1 MYINGE
7 EMQQDRTAFMG
18 VPVDAITMK
27 ETIARI
33 HESIVE
39 GDKIQHMA
47 INTMIILRMVEDP
60 EFMHTL
66 SNCEVINADG
76 IGVVWASK
84 LLGKPLPER
93 VTGIDLMEALIG
105 LAAEQGMKPYFLGA
119 QEEVVQRTV
128 SHYRRQYPNI
138 EIAGYRNGYFTDED
152 EQQIAEDIR
161 DSGAD
166 MLFVAISSPKKEIF
180 LGRWRETMDIAF
192 CMGVGGSF
200 DVVAGKFKRAP
211 EWVQRAGLEWVYRWK
226 QEPRRMLRRNAI
238 DMPKFVAM
246 VLASR
251 ILGLEVPQPSQPS
264 QPSQEY

>member
-1 MYINGE
+1 MSKE
-7 EMQQDRTAFMG
+7 RTAFMG
-18 VPVDAITMK
+18 VPVDAITMQ
-27 ETIARI
+27 ETIRRI
-33 HESIVE
+33 HNSIE
-39 GDKIQHMA
+39 QGEKIQHMA

-66 SNCEVINADG
+66 SKCEVINADG

-84 LLGKPLPER
+84 LLGHPLPER

-105 LAAEQGMKPYFLGA
+105 LAAQQGFKPYFLGA

-128 SHYRRQYPNI
+128 SHYRQKYPNL
-138 EIAGYRNGYFTDED
+138 EIAGYRNGYFKDAD

-161 DSGAD
+161 DAGAD

-180 LGRWRETMDIAF
+180 LGRWRETMNIPF

-211 EWVQRAGLEWVYRWK
+211 GWVQKAGLEWAYRWK
-226 QEPRRMLRRNAI
+226 QEPRRMFRRNAV

-246 VLASR
+246 VLASKV
-251 ILGLEVPQPSQPS
+251 LGLEVPQPAPEQ
-264 QPSQEY
+264 

>member
-1 MYINGE
+1 MT
-7 EMQQDRTAFMG
+7 QQMSQQRTDFMG
-18 VPVDAITMK
+18 VPVDAITMT
-27 ETIARI
+27 ETIERI
-33 HESIVE
+33 HQSIARGE
-39 GDKIQHMA
+39 KIQHMA

-66 SNCEVINADG
+66 CNCEVINADG
-76 IGVVWASK
+76 IGVVLASR
-84 LLGKPLPER
+84 LLGRPLPER
-93 VTGIDLMEALIG
+93 VTGIDLMESLIA
-105 LAAEQGMKPYFLGA
+105 LAAEQGFKPYFLGA

-128 SHYRRQYPNI
+128 SHYRRKYPSLQ
-138 EIAGYRNGYFTDED
+138 IAGYRNGYFKDAD

-180 LGRWRETMDIAF
+180 LGRWRDTMDIPF

-211 EWVQRAGLEWVYRWK
+211 QWVQRAGLEWAYRWK
-226 QEPRRMLRRNAI
+226 QEPRRMFRRNAI

-246 VLASR
+246 VLASKA
-251 ILGLEVPQPSQPS
+251 LGLEVPQPRG
-264 QPSQEY
+264 E